1 MTERETRRL
10 DSEMLVVLRRL
21 VAASVWLVADDDGSP
36 IVTTSPAGAPIALG
50 FLERPYADALDRD
63 TGTVVHTSLWAALR
77 ATPRGVGLVLQP
89 GQEDEL
95 EILEA
100 DVDAVLGAPRETVA
114 AIAPAE
120 LARIAVTKAAIVDNR
135 IIPSPDGVFV
145 GRLVDGLDE
154 LDESTMPDLAIG
166 AAMPFRLD
174 GPTAIA
180 LTAAATAF
188 PVGFDI
194 VIGTLQETQYP
205 AVLAARDS
213 LAEELGMSV
222 DVLGVRV
229 EQVSERIVYVVDH
242 TEPAVVT
249 RAAEVADV
257 SVLPTFV
264 VPRSDVPVV
273 GRQLLTLD
281 DSASGA

>member
-1 MTERETRRL
+1 MTELEPRRL

-36 IVTTSPAGAPIALG
+36 IVMTSPVGAPIALG

-100 DVDAVLGAPRETVA
+100 DIDAVLGAPRETVA

-135 IIPSPDGVFV
+135 IVPSPDGVFV
-145 GRLVDGLDE
+145 GRLVDGLDA
-154 LDESTMPDLAIG
+154 STMPDLAIG

-174 GPTAIA
+174 GPTAVA
-180 LTAAATAF
+180 LTAAAIAF
-188 PVGFDI
+188 PAGFDI
-194 VIGTLQETQYP
+194 VIGTLQDTQYP

-213 LAEELGMSV
+213 LADELGTSV
-222 DVLGVRV
+222 DVLGVQV
-229 EQVSERIVYVVDH
+229 EQVSERIVYVVEH
-242 TEPAVVT
+242 AEPAVLT
-249 RAAEVADV
+249 RAAKVADV

-264 VPRSDVPVV
+264 VSRSDVPVV
-273 GRQLLTLD
+273 GRQLLTRD
-281 DSASGA
+281 DSAAGA